1 MSKIYTIGEV
11 AKLNQSSI
19 ATNDVFESIEYLDTS
34 SLTENKI
41 NNLQTLNKNFPS
53 RAKRKVKNNT
63 ILYSTV
69 RPNLEHHGILQNIDC
84 SRLIAS
90 TGFTTIDV
98 DESIA
103 NPKYVYYKLTQPFIT
118 QYLQTVAESAV
129 SAYPS
134 IKPNDISTLKF
145 RFPELEIQRK
155 IAGVLSALDD
165 KIELNRRES
174 AELEQMARTLYDYWF
189 VQFDFPDAHGK
200 PYKTSGGPM
209 KHSPELNRQIPTA
222 WEVKKLDDIISRSGT
237 GLNPRQ
243 NFRLGQGSNYYV
255 TIKNVENGKIILDDK
270 CDKID
275 DEALKII
282 QKRSDLQPGDILFTS
297 IQPVGVTYLIHEKPT
312 NWNINESVFTI
323 RPNYE
328 KVTSEYLYMLL
339 SSAEMKVYTTNS
351 SAGSVHKGIRH
362 AVLKDFNA
370 VIVPKEVID
379 AFSEKIKPI
388 LEKMYKNDQQS
399 QNLAH
404 LRDWFLPML
413 MNGQVSVE

>member
-165 KIELNRRES
+165 KIELNRKIN

-209 KHSPELNRQIPTA
+209 KSSPELNRQIPTD
-222 WEVKKLDDIISRSGT
+222 WEVLKLEDRLVFDKGTEPGASAYSDTKDDENDTTFYRVGDIDGNSSTYINASLFKPKLVSSSDVIVT
-237 GLNPRQ
+237 
-243 NFRLGQGSNYYV
+243 FDGSV
-255 TIKNVENGKIILDDK
+255 GKIGIGLDGAISGGLRHIYDKEGKISNATIYSIFRNEYIQKTIERYATGSVILHASSSIKYLAIPFDEK
-270 CDKID
+270 VVTEFQKITQPLFDKII
-275 DEALKII
+275 AN
-282 QKRSDLQPGDILFTS
+282 R
-297 IQPVGVTYLIHEKPT
+297 
-312 NWNINESVFTI
+312 
-323 RPNYE
+323 
-328 KVTSEYLYMLL
+328 
-339 SSAEMKVYTTNS
+339 
-351 SAGSVHKGIRH
+351 
-362 AVLKDFNA
+362 
-370 VIVPKEVID
+370 
-379 AFSEKIKPI
+379 
-388 LEKMYKNDQQS
+388 QQS
-399 QNLAH
+399 QKLAE
-404 LRDWFLPML
+404 LRDWLLPML

>member
-1 MSKIYTIGEV
+1 MNKWQTLSLSILCTRIGDGLHGTPQYSSGTKYYFVNGNNLENGQIKIYPETKEVSESEYKRNFIKLDDNSLLIGINGTLGNMAFYRNEQIMLGKSSAYLNFKTDINTFYYYYFQLPEVQKYFYSVATGSTI
-11 AKLNQSSI
+11 KNL
-19 ATNDVFESIEYLDTS
+19 
-34 SLTENKI
+34 SLTSLKA
-41 NNLQTLNKNFPS
+41 F
-53 RAKRKVKNNT
+53 
-63 ILYSTV
+63 TV
-69 RPNLEHHGILQNIDC
+69 P
-84 SRLIAS
+84 
-90 TGFTTIDV
+90 V
-98 DESIA
+98 
-103 NPKYVYYKLTQPFIT
+103 
-118 QYLQTVAESAV
+118 
-129 SAYPS
+129 
-134 IKPNDISTLKF
+134 
-145 RFPELEIQRK
+145 PEKEEYRK

-209 KHSPELNRQIPTA
+209 KHAKELNRQIPTA

-275 DEALKII
+275 DEALNII

-339 SSAEMKVYTTNS
+339 SSDEMKVYTTNS

-370 VIVPKEVID
+370 VIVPREVID
-379 AFSEKIKPI
+379 IFSEKIKPI

-404 LRDWFLPML
+404 LRDWLLPML
-413 MNGQVSVE
+413 MNGQASVE